1 MAGEIIGRGYI
12 TIAGIKDGD
21 PSVMYRIVGS
31 VNDIT
36 KSMTGV
42 LSDTSVRCYVYKITG
57 ETSRELTSEKTLRYR
72 RFGEDSTEKTIAHI
86 NGVTADVRVT
96 GVTEKIEFTLYDS
109 DKVFNDTTL
118 LDRETISVITDASDL
133 EIGGRNLL
141 LASGEEHVTGNYNIA
156 RYNLTTPP
164 SKGDSCVFTLWG
176 QLASSK
182 TEFQIFNSGGMVR
195 LGILK
200 KIDDG
205 VYQVKFTWTNGE
217 GTSNEVTPAY
227 INLYHMTSS
236 QSGTSTVLR
245 VKLEKGNAATDWTP
259 APEDIDN
266 RVDTF
271 DYLKESLAQDGFVE
285 GGLALLS
292 HIRVGVNTDA
302 SSLTQK
308 TYAGMNGL
316 YVNDKTIASW
326 WGGDMIDREHLASG
340 QSIANAATALV
351 RMDGTGYFAKGNI
364 SWNSDGSGSVA
375 GGKLRWDANGNVTL
389 GAGVTVAGGS
399 GVSDTTLTSLL
410 QFVNGINQLIV
421 PVDANGNELPYDK
434 LTNSD
439 GTTKIKAVKAKFN
452 FYSVGGVSALGMGGA
467 TGGGSETGGGAS
479 ALVDLLD
486 VKLSNLAKGQMLQY
500 NGTHWVNISGIA
512 TESYVNTRINALVNG
527 APAAYD
533 TLKEIADVLQ
543 GNVNSIGDIMT
554 ALGNKA
560 DKTQLAN
567 YVTLGTAQTIT
578 GVKTFSANINMT
590 SDTENGNWIKW
601 TRNSDWAQIWF
612 KNNADGDTDSY
623 LGFQTGDNNNEY
635 FRFSHKTSGAT
646 EDTVW
651 ASIKRTGITAI
662 AFIKS
667 GGTATQVLMADGTVQ
682 THWKAADMT
691 SATSDT
697 GMITP
702 LAMNQWTTKTFITA
716 LGTSGNYLTWTK
728 NGVVN
733 NITVPF
739 ATAASILNS
748 SGRLTAVSNT
758 KHGAGLRMYEVYNNG
773 YPTVYGNLIAVQ
785 GRSSSGQGELLLGWS
800 GSDSG
805 HANIYYR
812 NQRDNTSAFSAW
824 ATILDSVNYA
834 TTLDSRYYTE
844 AEINTK
850 LTNGSVTKLGTAT
863 VGSGAKPMYLN
874 AGTPTASTSTVGA
887 ANRPVYMNAGTITA
901 GTYTFGNASGNAP
914 ISNGTVNTNLNADL
928 IDGVHLT
935 SLFRELSINP
945 DLNALGDS
953 SHANGVFYINTKSAA
968 NGQPFNYGTVLSV
981 NSSAGSWM
989 FGVSSS
995 SNVEPY
1001 FRSRWWS
1008 GNNGQWTSW
1017 HRIAFTSSN
1026 VASATKL
1033 QTARSFWGQSFDGT
1047 ANVSGNMSGV
1057 GTLTASG
1064 IATLNGGATIPTGK
1078 KLTIGAVTI
1087 EYDSANKGLKVSGG
1101 GLYTDSYLSALG
1113 IGNTSGSTGGSSYD
1127 RLDNWS
1133 DYTTEKAGYVLSA
1146 KLGYSLYQDVNS
1158 LKSGA
1163 AVSVT
1168 TTGSG
1173 NAVTAISKSGTV
1185 ITATKGVTFLTSH
1198 QSLTHLLKVDGS
1210 NGTAAG
1216 VSTLINKLSVGTS
1229 NPTDADYYVSQYAGG
1244 GTTTT
1249 TYHRRPV
1256 SALWNYI
1263 KAKTDANY
1271 VTLATAQTIT
1281 AKKIFQAGLQ
1291 ANWAFINTGDPTLKI
1306 YSGRITDAKS
1316 DGNICLQTSIDGSDG
1331 ETHTYPTLYG
1341 ARCTLVLQP
1350 RGGQVY
1356 IGSNPDG
1363 ANSAYKL
1370 YVNGSA
1376 FATSFIKSGGTA
1388 SQILM
1393 ANGSVTTKKTAT
1405 AQTNSGWN
1413 NNSTDDLIIPTM
1425 SFIAYW
1431 NGRYS
1436 ATSSNLAYCNKG
1448 AFGDIVT
1455 HAHSEYVTALGTNGN
1470 YLTWTRNG
1478 AVSNI
1483 TIPYATNADMLD
1495 GQHGAYYQ
1503 SRVYDAVI
1511 SQYNTYDY
1519 IEFLR
1524 CVIPAGATYLRD
1536 YIVFDLTRVETGA
1549 AQCARVVLR
1558 IRRDSSNNASI
1569 TFYSSN
1575 LGSSI
1580 IPELKITSD
1589 DGVTYKVWVGCVK
1602 ANYDPYLAVK
1612 IVESYVYGHWSL
1624 VNNGMTGTP
1633 AGTKYN
1639 VTCATAGIAS
1649 KLAFS
1654 RTLWGR
1660 PFDGSANV
1668 TGALSSVT
1676 DITMT
1681 GALKIGEATIS
1692 YDTVNKCLKVNK
1704 GFYSESFVS
1713 ALGLNSGSGGGGIIE
1728 KVYGSK
1734 SLGGTFSDS
1743 TLTDTFNAYTINA
1756 INTRLKAVETGGA
1769 MSVSTTG
1776 SGNAVTSVTKSGTVI
1791 TFTKG
1796 VTFLTAHQ
1804 SLANYVTLNTAQTIS
1819 AVKTF
1824 SGGIVSTTGFIYGQ
1838 GVTTRNHAI
1847 HIGHSGGDHMDFYEF
1862 GAVWN
1867 FYRSQNGTDTLI
1879 ASLTATALTAPKFV
1893 KSGGTSSQF
1902 LKADGSVDSTTYATA
1917 AQLTNGSVT
1926 KLGTATVGSTSKP
1939 IYLNAG
1945 VPTALSATVGSATK
1959 PVYLSAGT
1967 ITASS
1972 STVGSGVKP
1981 IYLNAGTM
1989 TASSSTVGGT
1999 AKPVWLN
2006 AGTVT
2011 ALSATVGANN
2021 LPIYLNGGT
2030 LTAVTSVGEAY
2041 LSWGGKSLS
2050 GSISPVDCA
2059 ASPLHSANRL
2069 AFANPA
2075 GITIEYSRDGGS
2087 TWTDYGLTD
2096 ADKISIV
2103 SGLSKHIYIGGKN
2116 TDVTVS
2122 CRLRIT
2128 LNASKMSLYTRVR
2141 KFLVN
2146 VSTNGASG
2154 SSVLVERAMKGSE
2167 TTFITEGTYAVSG
2180 WSGWNSIPLGG
2191 LGFGG
2196 SDSQTGNAAVYR
2208 LTFFITGLSSS
2219 TSHNNA
2225 LDIIDIELIGDTYW
2239 GIPHEMAKSGHLY
2252 TYDSSKNA
2260 MFPAKVTAAS
2270 FSGSLS
2276 GNASTATT
2284 LQTARS
2290 INGTNFNGS
2299 ANITTSYWGTARNIS
2314 IADATAANTGAAVS
2328 VNGSGNVTLKLPS
2341 SARFGHVQTIEAD
2354 ALRMVY
2360 GNYGAL
2366 FRNDGA
2372 SLYLLLTDSGNQY
2385 GTWNSFRPLTV
2396 NLSTGVCNINGNA
2409 STATKLQTARTI
2421 WGQSFNGGA
2430 NISGNLTGVGSIT
2443 GSGVLTLI
2451 GTGDIHLKN
2460 GNTDSRSLVLNSS
2473 AFKPFDAAN
2482 GLLNLGTTT
2491 ARWNGIYGKTLNL
2504 TDTLSSSKASGTY
2517 LAGNQGQAIINS
2529 TASSGAYAMLAKM
2542 NSTNGVF
2549 THGVYQ
2555 TRYELHY
2562 TASTTVSAGTNSVS
2576 NNTTLMDENGNMG
2589 IGTTAPAHKLHVAGT
2604 FYASGAASL
2613 ASTLAVTGTLTHSS
2627 SVLPSGHNTLR
2638 LGSET
2643 RNYAGVHSSQ
2653 FINNTNGVQMW
2664 IWQAKNNPLGFA
2676 TNGVERMRIAAGG
2689 SVGIGTTAPAY
2700 LLDVNGIVNCSSLRI
2715 ASSSGT
2721 VLHNSAT
2728 ADYILSVT
2736 AKDKNGNWFTSYQ
2749 INHDK
2754 GFVFPSNVP
2763 VYAHSTLTIGAKSTL
2778 SWDSSG
2784 SALKCNTNFYS
2795 TGGITALSTSSTS
2808 DMRLKEVMREMELDV
2823 RAIASAP
2830 SFVHRWKDAA
2840 AYGCGEYAGSSAQY
2854 WLKVLPQVVG
2864 GRPWLAL
2871 DYGKAALLSA
2881 IALARRSEN
2890 HEQRISRLEK
2900 ENECLRMKC
2909 IKYENELKRM
2919 RK

>member
-72 RFGEDSTEKTIAHI
+72 RFGEDSTEKTIAHT
-86 NGVTADVRVT
+86 NGVTADVQVT

-259 APEDIDN
+259 APEDIEAEISS
-266 RVDTF
+266 F
-271 DYLKESLAQDGFVE
+271 DYLKAALAQNGVVE

-292 HIRVGVNTDA
+292 LIKVGEDTNADGYIQNTR
-302 SSLTQK
+302 
-308 TYAGMNGL
+308 AGINGL
-316 YVNDKTIASW
+316 YDKKLGGRTIASW
-326 WGGDMIDREHLASG
+326 WGGDMVDRFNASNTAI
-340 QSIANAATALV
+340 SPIPANAASALV

-560 DKTQLAN
+560 DKTQLTN

-578 GVKTFSANINMT
+578 GAKTFSAKTVVSSHLHIT
-590 SDTENGNWIKW
+590 S
-601 TRNSDWAQIWF
+601 
-612 KNNADGDTDSY
+612 
-623 LGFQTGDNNNEY
+623 
-635 FRFSHKTSGAT
+635 TSGNKYILIGNQDGAGENKPFVIRGSNAT
-646 EDTVW
+646 LALGRGNSWSDNAGGTFTQY
-651 ASIKRTGITAI
+651 ALINHLGITATS
-662 AFIKS
+662 FIRS
-667 GGTATQVLMADGTVQ
+667 GGTATQVLMANGSVQ

-691 SATSDT
+691 TATSDT

-702 LAMNQWTTKTFITA
+702 LAMNQWTTKTFVTA

-739 ATAASILNS
+739 AT
-748 SGRLTAVSNT
+748 
-758 KHGAGLRMYEVYNNG
+758 
-773 YPTVYGNLIAVQ
+773 
-785 GRSSSGQGELLLGWS
+785 
-800 GSDSG
+800 
-805 HANIYYR
+805 
-812 NQRDNTSAFSAW
+812 TSQ
-824 ATILDSVNYA
+824 
-834 TTLDSRYYTE
+834 
-844 AEINTK
+844 
-850 LTNGSVTKLGTAT
+850 KLGTAT
-863 VGSGAKPMYLN
+863 VGSGVKPMYLN

-935 SLFRELSINP
+935 SLFRVLSINP

-1033 QTARSFWGQSFDGT
+1033 KTARSFWGQSFDGT

-1064 IATLNGGATIPTGK
+1064 LATLNGGATIPTGK

-1113 IGNTSGSTGGSSYD
+1113 IGNASGSTGGSSYD

-1133 DYTTEKAGYVLSA
+1133 DYTTGKAGYVLSA

-1185 ITATKGVTFLTSH
+1185 ITATKGATFLTSH

-1216 VSTLINKLSVGTS
+1216 VSTLINKLSIGTS

-1263 KAKTDANY
+1263 KSKTDANY

-1316 DGNICLQTSIDGSDG
+1316 DGNICLQTSIDGTDG
-1331 ETHTYPTLYG
+1331 ETHTYPTSHG

-1370 YVNGSA
+1370 YVNGRA

-1470 YLTWTRNG
+1470 HLTWTRNG

-1503 SRVYDAVI
+1503 SRVHDAVI

-1524 CVIPAGATYLRD
+1524 CVIPAGATSLRD

-1558 IRRDSSNNASI
+1558 IRRASDNTATFNFYASN
-1569 TFYSSN
+1569 F
-1575 LGSSI
+1575 GSTA
-1580 IPELKITSD
+1580 IPELKVTSD
-1589 DGVTYKVWVGCVK
+1589 DGITYKVWVKCVK

-1649 KLAFS
+1649 KLASS

-1776 SGNAVTSVTKSGTVI
+1776 SGNAVTSVSKSGTVI

-1796 VTFLTAHQ
+1796 ATFLTAHQ
-1804 SLANYVTLNTAQTIS
+1804 SLSNYVTLNTAQTITGS
-1819 AVKTF
+1819 KTF
-1824 SGGIVSTTGFIYGQ
+1824 TADTIIARGKALQVTQ
-1838 GVTTRNHAI
+1838 GTKITKTSQGWI
-1847 HIGHSGGDHMDFYEF
+1847 HG
-1862 GAVWN
+1862 
-1867 FYRSQNGTDTLI
+1867 GTDQ
-1879 ASLTATALTAPKFV
+1879 ASSTDANMRFGSWYGIGWYPTISGQTVPQGENAMWLNVRNGNLTVRGSFI

-1945 VPTALSATVGSATK
+1945 APTALSATVGSATK
-1959 PVYLSAGT
+1959 PVYLNAGT

-1981 IYLNAGTM
+1981 MFLNAGTM

-2011 ALSATVGANN
+2011 ALSATVGSNN

-2041 LSWGGKSLS
+2041 LSWGGKSLA

-2059 ASPLHSANRL
+2059 ASSLHSANRL

-2075 GITIEYSRDGGS
+2075 GITVEYSRNGGS
-2087 TWTDYGLTD
+2087 AWTDYGLSD
-2096 ADKISIV
+2096 ADKISLV
-2103 SGLSKHIYIGGKN
+2103 SGISKHIYIGGKS

-2128 LNASKMSLYTRVR
+2128 LNASKMGLYTRVR

-2180 WSGWNSIPLGG
+2180 WNGWNSIPLGG

-2219 TSHNNA
+2219 TSFNNA
-2225 LDIIDIELIGDTYW
+2225 LNIIDLVLIGDTCW
-2239 GIPHEMAKSGHLY
+2239 AARHEMAKSGHLY

-2260 MFPAKVTAAS
+2260 TFPAKVTATS
-2270 FSGSLS
+2270 FSGSLT
-2276 GNASTATT
+2276 GNATTATT

-2299 ANITTSYWGTARNIS
+2299 ANIITANWGTARNIGIVNS
-2314 IADATAANTGAAVS
+2314 DGTGTAVVTS
-2328 VNGSGNVTLKLPS
+2328 VNGSANINLKLP
-2341 SARFGHVQTIEAD
+2341 ATIKA
-2354 ALRMVY
+2354 AL
-2360 GNYGAL
+2360 
-2366 FRNDGA
+2366 
-2372 SLYLLLTDSGNQY
+2372 T
-2385 GTWNSFRPLTV
+2385 
-2396 NLSTGVCNINGNA
+2396 GNA

-2451 GTGDIHLKN
+2451 GTSDIRLKN
-2460 GNTDSRSLVLNSS
+2460 GNTDSRSLILNSS

-2529 TASSGAYAMLAKM
+2529 TASSGTYAMLAKM

-2562 TASTTVSAGTNSVS
+2562 TASTIVSAGTNSVS
-2576 NNTTLMDENGNMG
+2576 KNTTLMDENGNMG
-2589 IGTTAPAHKLHVAGT
+2589 IGTTAPSYKLHVVGT
-2604 FYASGAASL
+2604 LYASDAASL
-2613 ASTLAVTGTLTHSS
+2613 ASTLAVTGNITHSAA
-2627 SVLPSGHNTLR
+2627 VLPAGHNTLR

-2643 RNYAGVHSSQ
+2643 RNYAGVHSRQ
-2653 FINNTNGVQMW
+2653 FINNTDGAQMW

-2676 TNGVERMRIAAGG
+2676 TNGVERMRIAAAGN
-2689 SVGIGTTAPAY
+2689 VGIGTASPAY
-2700 LLDVNGIVNCSSLRI
+2700 LLDVNGGVNCASLRV
-2715 ASSSGT
+2715 ASASGA

-2728 ADYILSVT
+2728 ADYILAVT
-2736 AKDKNGNWFTSYQ
+2736 AKDKSGNWFTAYQ

-2754 GFVFPSNVP
+2754 GFVFPANVP
-2763 VYAHSTLTIGAKSTL
+2763 VYAHSTLTIGTKSTL

-2784 SALKCNTNFYS
+2784 NALKCNTNFYS

-2808 DMRLKEVMREMELDV
+2808 DMRLKEVVRDMVLDV

-2864 GRPWLAL
+2864 GRQWLAL